1 MIPDFVWLLVMLV
14 ELILAALAWLI
25 LAVVTAVRLRS
36 WDRAFSEM
44 LEELKQ
50 EHEEEH
56 EEEKEVDLRDCLF
69 CKKSLSE
76 VALDGT
82 EILICF
88 DCKGYEGKG
97 VHADHPCDNYEE
109 MTYDE
114 T

>member
-1 MIPDFVWLLVMLV
+1 MSV
-14 ELILAALAWLI
+14 ILENVAALAWLA
-25 LAVVTAVRLRS
+25 LAVVTAVRLRR

-50 EHEEEH
+50 EQ

-69 CKKSLSE
+69 CKKSMSE

-97 VHADHPCDNYEE
+97 VHADHPCDNYEDANNDK
-109 MTYDE
+109 T
-114 T
+114 